1 MIITMKK
8 GMPREEI
15 QKMREHFES
24 LGLQVH
30 EIPAEEFNIIGLTG
44 DTASLD
50 ESSIKASPWVE
61 VVRRISVPYTLA
73 NRAFHPED
81 SIVEVGR
88 LKIGGK
94 GKIVLIAGPCSV
106 ESKNQIC
113 RIGKEVKMC
122 GADVLR
128 GGAYKP
134 RTSPYSF
141 QGLGQEGI
149 LAMVKA
155 KEETGLP
162 IISELM
168 SANQLEEF
176 IEKVDII
183 QIGARNM
190 QNYDLLKAIGHTKK
204 PILLKRGLS
213 ATIEE
218 WIMAA
223 EYILAAGNPN
233 VILCE
238 RGIRSFEKYTRNTMD
253 LAVVPI
259 IKQRT
264 HLPIVVDPSHA
275 TGDWK
280 LIEAVSLAAIAAG
293 ADGLMIEVHDD
304 PESAWSDGAQSLKP
318 EKLKELVQKA
328 KLVAQA
334 IGREL

>member
-61 VVRRISVPYTLA
+61 VVRRISVPYKLA

-106 ESKNQIC
+106 ESENQIC

-122 GADVLR
+122 GADMLR

-204 PILLKRGLS
+204 PILLKEAYLRRLKNGLWRRNIFLRLVIPMS
-213 ATIEE
+213 FCVNEVFVVLKNIHAIP
-218 WIMAA
+218 WI
-223 EYILAAGNPN
+223 
-233 VILCE
+233 
-238 RGIRSFEKYTRNTMD
+238 
-253 LAVVPI
+253 
-259 IKQRT
+259 
-264 HLPIVVDPSHA
+264 
-275 TGDWK
+275 
-280 LIEAVSLAAIAAG
+280 
-293 ADGLMIEVHDD
+293 
-304 PESAWSDGAQSLKP
+304 
-318 EKLKELVQKA
+318 
-328 KLVAQA
+328 
-334 IGREL
+334 

>member
-61 VVRRISVPYTLA
+61 VVRRISVPYKLA

-106 ESKNQIC
+106 ESENQIC

-190 QNYDLLKAIGHTKK
+190 QNYDLLKAIGHTKT

-318 EKLKELVQKA
+318 EKLKELVQKE

>member
-61 VVRRISVPYTLA
+61 VVRRISVPYKLA

-94 GKIVLIAGPCSV
+94 EKIVLIAGPCSV
-106 ESKNQIC
+106 ESENQIC

-304 PESAWSDGAQSLKP
+304 PESAWSESLKP

>member
-61 VVRRISVPYTLA
+61 VVRRISVPYKLT

-94 GKIVLIAGPCSV
+94 EKIVLIAGPCSV
-106 ESKNQIC
+106 ESENQIC

>member
-61 VVRRISVPYTLA
+61 VVRRISVPYKLA

-94 GKIVLIAGPCSV
+94 EKIVLIAGPCSV
-106 ESKNQIC
+106 ESENQIC

-223 EYILAAGNPN
+223 EYILAAGNLN

>member
-8 GMPREEI
+8 EMPREEMG
-15 QKMREHFES
+15 KMRAHFES

-30 EIPAEEFNIIGLTG
+30 EIPADEFYIFGLTG

-61 VVRRISVPYTLA
+61 VVRRISVPYKLA

-81 SIVEVGR
+81 SLVQVADF
-88 LKIGGK
+88 KIGGQE
-94 GKIVLIAGPCSV
+94 KIVLMAGPCSV
-106 ESKNQIC
+106 ESEEQII
-113 RIGKEVKMC
+113 RIGTAVKEC
-122 GADVLR
+122 GASVLR

-141 QGLGQEGI
+141 QGLGYEGI
-149 LAMVKA
+149 LAMKKA
-155 KEETGLP
+155 KEKTGLP

-168 SANQLEEF
+168 SSDKLEEF
-176 IEKVDII
+176 VENVDII

-190 QNYDLLKAIGHTKK
+190 QNYDLLKAVGRTKK
-204 PILLKRGLS
+204 PILLKRALS

-218 WIMAA
+218 WIMSA
-223 EYILAAGNPN
+223 EYILSSGNPN

-238 RGIRSFEKYTRNTMD
+238 RGIRGFEKYTRNTMD

-264 HLPIVVDPSHA
+264 HLPIVIDPSHA

-280 LIEAVSLAAIAAG
+280 LIEAVSLASIAAG
-293 ADGLMIEVHDD
+293 ADGLLIEAHDN
-304 PESAWSDGAQSLKP
+304 PEKAWSDGAQSLKP
-318 EKLKELVQKA
+318 EKLKELVPKA
-328 KLVAQA
+328 KLVAKA

>member
-1 MIITMKK
+1 
-8 GMPREEI
+8 
-15 QKMREHFES
+15 
-24 LGLQVH
+24 
-30 EIPAEEFNIIGLTG
+30 
-44 DTASLD
+44 
-50 ESSIKASPWVE
+50 
-61 VVRRISVPYTLA
+61 
-73 NRAFHPED
+73 
-81 SIVEVGR
+81 
-88 LKIGGK
+88 
-94 GKIVLIAGPCSV
+94 
-106 ESKNQIC
+106 
-113 RIGKEVKMC
+113 MC

-238 RGIRSFEKYTRNTMD
+238 RGISSFEKYTRNTMD